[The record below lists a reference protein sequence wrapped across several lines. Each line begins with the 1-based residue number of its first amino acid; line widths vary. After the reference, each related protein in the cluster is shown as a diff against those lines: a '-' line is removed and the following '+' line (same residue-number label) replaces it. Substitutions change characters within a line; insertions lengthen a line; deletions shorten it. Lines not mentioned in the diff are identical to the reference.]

1 MICARCGDKIPPEEE
16 MEHHGQILCEECY
29 MRVLSPARACDP
41 WSVRSAKKLSQID
54 ESYSTLS
61 KTQENILHILEETGG
76 VEPVNLA
83 KRLQMKMI
91 QLEVEIAKLRHME
104 KVRGEL
110 RAGKTIIK
118 LWE

>member
-1 MICARCGDKIPPEEE
+1 MNCARCGDKIPPEEE

-29 MRVLSPARACDP
+29 MRALSPARACDP
-41 WSVRSAKKLSQID
+41 WSVRSAQKLSQMN

-61 KTQENILHILEETGG
+61 KTQENILRILEETGG
-76 VEPVNLA
+76 IEPIDLA

-110 RAGKTIIK
+110 RSGKTEIK